1 MAMSQLRQAARLVGR
16 GVSSSPR
23 RAPVPGRS
31 DLSVNFSSFAGRTGS
46 TPTTP
51 IPRSKHTRRHF
62 LSGRGFASESET
74 AGGGILVSSGH
85 PSSHPQV
92 LVVPLNRRPLM
103 PGVIMPV
110 RVTDERLIS
119 EIEEMKS
126 RGQAYVGT
134 FLRRKDVGGI
144 EVSAVTDNIS
154 DVDSDSTVN
163 WDPTD
168 DMHSIGTFAQV
179 QSVIRIPDIGEVDED
194 GDKILPDVDGEITK
208 TVTKKKVLSDED
220 TSGGATLLLLGH
232 RRLRKTHTVRSD
244 PMVVR
249 VEHLGDKNSNS
260 SEDSSDDVLKATA
273 NEVVATIKELLK
285 VNPLAK
291 VRFGDMTF

>member
-1 MAMSQLRQAARLVGR
+1 
-16 GVSSSPR
+16 
-23 RAPVPGRS
+23 
-31 DLSVNFSSFAGRTGS
+31 
-46 TPTTP
+46 
-51 IPRSKHTRRHF
+51 
-62 LSGRGFASESET
+62 
-74 AGGGILVSSGH
+74 
-85 PSSHPQV
+85 
-92 LVVPLNRRPLM
+92 M